1 MKKLLAAAIAIAADA
16 HKYQFQRNGMPYIL
30 HPLHVMRQVE
40 KHTAYWMNSPDI
52 EIAMCVAVLHDV
64 IEDSDWTAQD
74 IYQNLYKVYKYTDD
88 IDIWVIVDAVA
99 AITKIEGE
107 AYSDYLARVKAN
119 KYARQVKLADLRHN
133 SDLRRLPGVKQKD
146 IDRLKKYSEAYI
158 YLMEE

>member
-1 MKKLLAAAIAIAADA
+1 MKLLAAAIAIASDA

-30 HPLHVMRQVE
+30 HPLHVMRQIE
-40 KHTAYWMNSPDI
+40 KHPAEWMTKTAL
-52 EIAMCVAVLHDV
+52 EVTMCVAVLHDV
-64 IEDSDWTAQD
+64 IEDSDWTGQD

-88 IDIWVIVDAVA
+88 IDIWVIVDAVVA
-99 AITKIEGE
+99 MTKIEGE
-107 AYSDYLARVKAN
+107 VYSDYLARVKAN